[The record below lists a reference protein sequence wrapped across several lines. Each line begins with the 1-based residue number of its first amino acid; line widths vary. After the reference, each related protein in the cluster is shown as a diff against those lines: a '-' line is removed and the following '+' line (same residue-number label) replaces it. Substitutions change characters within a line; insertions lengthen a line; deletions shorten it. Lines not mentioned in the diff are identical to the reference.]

1 MRQPRQEQRQGQR
14 PDQPQHLADLRPR
27 LALQQPA
34 DVEQAPQHVRERQ
47 PEQPGLSEGINLAV
61 EHISKFAEIED
72 CKTLVQLT
80 SKILD
85 MKQELE
91 HV

>member
-1 MRQPRQEQRQGQR
+1 MERK
-14 PDQPQHLADLRPR
+14 DAIK
-27 LALQQPA
+27 ALNSGDA
-34 DVEQAPQHVRERQ
+34 IMAFQA
-47 PEQPGLSEGINLAV
+47 GLSEGINLAV

-80 SKILD
+80 SKIWD